1 METQIQDVD
10 YEIDLNFQ
18 DISRLFVLPLEDNAV
33 KTGNIGYFFTKIE
46 NNYIRTYDNILKIAT
61 GQGHDRPSGCLLDY
75 CLLPTSK
82 KTCTK
87 KLSKTRAFNANP
99 KVI

>member
-1 METQIQDVD
+1 MQTQIQNVD

-18 DISRLFVLPLEDNAV
+18 DSRLFVLPFEDNVV
-33 KTGNIGYFFTKIE
+33 KTGNTRYFFAKIE
-46 NNYIRTYDNILKIAT
+46 KNYIRTYGNILKIAA
-61 GQGHDRPSGCLLDY
+61 GQGHDRPTGCLLDH

-82 KTCTK
+82 KTNTK

-99 KVI
+99 KVIY